1 MSDDLLPSTAR
12 IDLLIVDDDPD
23 LRELLRFYFANLGY
37 SIATAATGREA
48 IRLCEQSKPRL
59 ILLDVKLP
67 GQGGHE
73 VYQAIREMPDSGNTS
88 IIFLTQHN
96 SRDERLTG
104 LGLGAD
110 DFIGKPFDVQELRLR
125 VERRLGK

>member
-1 MSDDLLPSTAR
+1 MNDSLLPSTPD

-23 LRELLRFYFANLGY
+23 LRELLRFYFSNLGY
-37 SIATAATGREA
+37 DVATAATGREA
-48 IRLCEQSKPRL
+48 IKLCEQS

-73 VYQAIREMPDSGNTS
+73 VYQAVRNMPDTNNTS

-96 SRDERLTG
+96 SRDDRLLG
-104 LGLGAD
+104 LELGAD